1 MIVRVALVALLV
13 VLAGCAAPANTGA
26 TADGDAPAT
35 TAAPTDGTEGSG
47 AGSDGDGTTTD
58 QSTPAEPAPLPGD
71 WEHPE
76 DPPSDRLGWEG
87 GYWHN
92 ESVAVDQSD
101 GLNDTELAAF
111 VNRTVA
117 RVEVVRGLEFVEPVP
132 VEVVSRADYRNDSAF
147 GGADNETARAWNDQ
161 VWEALLLVG
170 EDRAVADVF
179 DDLYDGA
186 VQGYYSPS
194 EDRIVIVSD
203 SPRPSIDRGTLA
215 HELVH
220 ALQDQ
225 RFGLPESGDTQDR
238 QLARNGLVEGDARYV
253 EHLYRDECA
262 ASNWTCV
269 PNPPVTGGGG
279 PVDQGVFLVVY
290 APYSEGP
297 TFVHALRERGDWD
310 AVNDAYADPPRSAA
324 QVISPSKY
332 GRDGSS
338 SVTVSPDHD
347 DEWRAL
353 SVRGPDYDSL
363 GMPGITAM
371 FAYPSY
377 DDSRAGGVVPPSQF
391 LEDGPDR
398 SLDPIKYDMPYA
410 DGWDGDKL
418 RAYEHTESGELGYVW
433 RTKWKR
439 NAGAREFAAGY
450 RSLLAYWGGERVRD
464 GVWRIPEGESEFA
477 DAFAVR
483 VDGDT
488 VTVTN
493 APSVDALDD
502 VNPRG

>member
-1 MIVRVALVALLV
+1 MTRSRLLLAVAALALLL
-13 VLAGCAAPANTGA
+13 LAGCNAPAHYDTGGPP
-26 TADGDAPAT
+26 DPEGDVV
-35 TAAPTDGTEGSG
+35 
-47 AGSDGDGTTTD
+47 
-58 QSTPAEPAPLPGD
+58 
-71 WEHPE
+71 
-76 DPPSDRLGWEG
+76 GWEQG
-87 GYWHN
+87 IWYN
-92 ESVAVDQSD
+92 ETLPVTVDD
-101 GLNDTELAAF
+101 GLNDTERRMVVA
-111 VNRTVA
+111 RTTA
-117 RVEVVRGLEFVEPVP
+117 RVEHLRDVEFDDPVK
-132 VEVVSRADYRNDSAF
+132 VNVLSRAAYREQVLGG
-147 GGADNETARAWNDQ
+147 GGADGSGPSDAALLDNARD
-161 VWEALLLVG
+161 EALFLVG
-170 EDRAVADVF
+170 ERADSDTERRETQATQV
-179 DDLYDGA
+179 L
-186 VQGYYSPS
+186 GYYAPS
-194 EDRIVIVSD
+194 RDEIVVIAGGENPVISD
-203 SPRPSIDRGTLA
+203 STLA

-220 ALQDQ
+220 AYQFRHLNPPYNQSTLEQ
-225 RFGLPESGDTQDR
+225 KNANLGLI
-238 QLARNGLVEGDARYV
+238 EGDASLLDHRY
-253 EHLYRDECA
+253 ERRCTQKWECV
-262 ASNWTCV
+262 T
-269 PNPPVTGGGG
+269 PPSEGGGG
-279 PVDQGVFLVVY
+279 SGGGDGSGTADGPHMGLALLNYF
-290 APYSEGP
+290 PYSDGP
-297 TFVHALRERGDWD
+297 VFVRALQERGGWD

>member
-1 MIVRVALVALLV
+1 VIVRVALVALLV
-13 VLAGCAAPANTGA
+13 VLAGCAAPANT
-26 TADGDAPAT
+26 DAPADGSAPPT
-35 TAAPTDGTEGSG
+35 TAAPSDGTEGSG

-58 QSTPAEPAPLPGD
+58 QSTPAEPAPLPAG

-170 EDRAVADVF
+170 EDREVADVF

-194 EDRIVIVSD
+194 EGRIVIVSD

-262 ASNWTCV
+262 AGNWTCV
-269 PNPPVTGGGG
+269 PNPPVTGGGSA
-279 PVDQGVFLVVY
+279 VDQGVFLVVY

-297 TFVHALRERGDWD
+297 TFVHALRERGGWD
-310 AVNDAYADPPRSAA
+310 AVNDAYADPPTSTE
-324 QVISPSKY
+324 QVLHPDAY
-332 GRDGSS
+332 PAERPVD
-338 SVTVSPDHD
+338 VTV
-347 DEWRAL
+347 
-353 SVRGPDYDSL
+353 
-363 GMPGITAM
+363 
-371 FAYPSY
+371 
-377 DDSRAGGVVPPSQF
+377 
-391 LEDGPDR
+391 PDR
-398 SLDPIKYDMPYA
+398 STGDWSRFDHEPIADTVGEASLFVAFQQRGGIDPETLRRNTGPYSPYNYASKVTAGWAGDAVVPYRSEGGEFGYVFRIEWDTVA
-410 DGWDGDKL
+410 DAEAFERRYSRIILGTRLNANRTRSDTWVV
-418 RAYEHTESGELGYVW
+418 ESG
-433 RTKWKR
+433 
-439 NAGAREFAAGY
+439 
-450 RSLLAYWGGERVRD
+450 
-464 GVWRIPEGESEFA
+464 PFA
-477 DAFAVR
+477 DAFR
-483 VDGDT
+483 ITRDGRT
-488 VTVTN
+488 VTIVN
-493 APSVDALDD
+493 APTADALDR
-502 VNPRG
+502 VHQRE